1 MTLSGQCVCSHHSIY
16 CNDFLLKLSKV
27 LTQEQQ
33 NNVDLKLKYLNSQCL

>member
-16 CNDFLLKLSKV
+16 FNDFLLKLSKV
-27 LTQEQQ
+27 LTQEQ